1 MRAPMSGAIIKTK
14 YRCSAT
20 KQEKMIKIT
29 SLLNNMNFSR
39 VMSSAQQ
46 KRAAWMLMG
55 LSFLLPLLIWSWID
69 SASQSSQERKEQ
81 IVYQYNRA
89 LPLTAGLEAQLSGDR
104 STDRYRNVS
113 PFAAVQQA
121 VRDINLEPN
130 LTSVRPAST
139 PGGREGVRILVEN
152 LNLPQ
157 MISLFDSFQNQAG
170 LELVSGNINKRVDN
184 PQRVDITLLLTR

>member
-1 MRAPMSGAIIKTK
+1 
-14 YRCSAT
+14 
-20 KQEKMIKIT
+20 MIKIT

-39 VMSSAQQ
+39 VMSPAQQ

-81 IVYQYNRA
+81 VVYQYNRA